1 MFSKDRKSAS
11 TTTSP
16 LGKEAPKAQP
26 KNAVPSIISVDL
38 KVTGDLMS
46 HGDIQIDGTIDGD
59 VSAGTLTIG
68 EHAKVNGS
76 VVAEKV
82 KVCGTVVG
90 QVRAKSVTLAPTA
103 KVTGDVVHETL
114 GIEPGAYIDGQCRR
128 MDAHAA
134 DFSVIPGATSAKT
147 GTTNAGDTAMPEAKK
162 YAS

>member
-1 MFSKDRKSAS
+1 MFSKERKSAS
-11 TTTSP
+11 PTPSP
-16 LGKEAPKAQP
+16 LGKDAPKAPP
-26 KNAVPSIISVDL
+26 KNVVPSIISVDL
-38 KVTGDLMS
+38 RITGDLVS

-68 EHAKVNGS
+68 EQAKVNGS

-134 DFSVIPGATSAKT
+134 DFSVISGATAAKT
-147 GTTNAGDTAMPEAKK
+147 GTTNAGGATTPDVKK